1 MYLIILI
8 YLLCCSLVN
17 NKSITG
23 FNIFVTFCI
32 MSGWYFPAYD
42 WMNYHDFYARID
54 TVGYLNSTFEPGFTA
69 LMKFCA
75 FFNFDYHVVYILS
88 NAIIYFFIY
97 KYCMKFPRP
106 GFVFFFIFSL
116 FGFVLFAEQIRQGIA
131 LAILLYAS
139 GRRKFIF
146 YALIACLFH
155 YSAVFAIGL
164 EYIINSD
171 DKRRKR
177 LTFIFAGCLAVVV
190 GFILLGMGSPVFDF
204 INNKL
209 ANHLN
214 VNILAP
220 SFMVGLLL
228 YFMFPFFCLYK
239 NRNNIISKKWQYFC
253 FTVILLGVPFPV
265 FNRFT
270 YYCYPYIIPDMEKL
284 FSRYIHRAILILA
297 IVFILGLRIVISPIY
312 LPLMSDYHFYIPGLT
327 DAPNYESIRIDRCI
341 ILRNNDVNDF
351 C

>member
-1 MYLIILI
+1 MYIIILI
-8 YLLCCSLVN
+8 YLFFCSLVN
-17 NKSITG
+17 NRSITT
-23 FNIFVTFCI
+23 FNIFITFCI
-32 MSGWYFPAYD
+32 MSSWYFPAYD

-54 TVGYLNSTFEPGFTA
+54 TVGYFNSTFEPGFTV
-69 LMKFCA
+69 LMKLCA
-75 FFNFDYHVVYILS
+75 LFDLNYHAVYILS

-97 KYCMKFPRP
+97 RYCIKFSRS
-106 GFVFFFIFSL
+106 GFVFFFIFAL

-131 LAILLYAS
+131 LSILLFAS
-139 GRRKFIF
+139 GRRRFVF

-164 EYIINSD
+164 EFIIKSK
-171 DKRRKR
+171 DKHRKR
-177 LTFIFAGCLAVVV
+177 VVFMISGCL
-190 GFILLGMGSPVFDF
+190 GTFLCFILLGMNSPLFEF

-228 YFMFPFFCLYK
+228 YFVFPFFCLYK
-239 NRNNIISKKWQYFC
+239 NSNNIISKKWQYFC
-253 FTVILLGVPFPV
+253 FAVILVGVPFPV

-284 FSRYIHRAILILA
+284 FSRYIQRGILLLT
-297 IVFILGLRIVISPIY
+297 IVFVLGIRIVISPIY
-312 LPLMSDYHFYIPGLT
+312 LPLMSDYHFYVPGFT
-327 DAPNYESIRIDRCI
+327 DTPDYDSIRIDRCI
-341 ILRNNDVNDF
+341 ILRNNGINDF